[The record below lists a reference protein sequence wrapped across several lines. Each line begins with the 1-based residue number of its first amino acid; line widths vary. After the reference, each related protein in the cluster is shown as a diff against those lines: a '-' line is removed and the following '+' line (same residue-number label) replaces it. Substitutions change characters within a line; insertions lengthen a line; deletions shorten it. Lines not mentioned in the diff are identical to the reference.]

1 MPEFSA
7 SAPSPVLDAISPVVP
22 QPDVQARAEGHERPP
37 HKPAAMPNLESQQV
51 VTPEQAAQALLQIN
65 SPPSLAQVLD
75 MCEHLPWESP
85 HVDGTSQGRAFY
97 SGGKNKGGVFGL
109 RKSCLA
115 FPRVVRVLTSLLRQA
130 VPHLPFT
137 SLAILDQVQS
147 GPHRDL
153 LNSFSPNVVIP
164 LTSFEGG
171 GIWIENQSGAT
182 QRVVQGKPLSGNV
195 CDFSLGHVLV
205 PARTCYHQ
213 TEPWSGRRVVL
224 VGYCLD
230 NKFSVQDAEHLRALG
245 FPLPQEVGQAAVDC
259 GPLFATRGPGV
270 LNPGSHVLG
279 ALCWQC
285 HPFKLLPRGRLGHH
299 CR

>member
-1 MPEFSA
+1 MPFLPLSRSLTSRHVLRAMSA
-7 SAPSPVLDAISPVVP
+7 LHTNP
-22 QPDVQARAEGHERPP
+22 QQC
-37 HKPAAMPNLESQQV
+37 PNLESQQV

-85 HVDGTSQGRAFY
+85 
-97 SGGKNKGGVFGL
+97 
-109 RKSCLA
+109 SCGWD
-115 FPRVVRVLTSLLRQA
+115 FPGAVHFTQAARTRVVFLGSVSPAWPSLGLLGSLTSLLRQA

-147 GPHRDL
+147 GPRRDL

-195 CDFSLGHVLV
+195 CDFSLGHGSGACPYVLPSDRAV
-205 PARTCYHQ
+205 VRS
-213 TEPWSGRRVVL
+213 SGCSCR
-224 VGYCLD
+224 
-230 NKFSVQDAEHLRALG
+230 
-245 FPLPQEVGQAAVDC
+245 
-259 GPLFATRGPGV
+259 
-270 LNPGSHVLG
+270 
-279 ALCWQC
+279 
-285 HPFKLLPRGRLGHH
+285 LLP
-299 CR
+299 